1 MTEDKTFFVEQE
13 VLYEVGVT
21 SRERI
26 IPRTYEFILLPL
38 ILEPSFRFPCGEL
51 VPFRA
56 VREFK
61 FDVENS

>member
-1 MTEDKTFFVEQE
+1 MKMFFIEQE
-13 VLYEVGVT
+13 VLYKAGCHP
-21 SRERI
+21 RERI
-26 IPRTYEFILLPL
+26 IPRAYEFILLPL

-51 VPFRA
+51 VSFRA